1 MQNRN
6 FQKNNPTPK
15 TYIQYKK
22 YNTKYNKPKKHI
34 NTFVSCKVCSLP
46 FDTLTSS
53 DKTQCNS
60 CYNAL
65 FYYLYINMHL
75 FVERDE

>member
-1 MQNRN
+1 MQKRT
-6 FQKNNPTPK
+6 FQKNNPAPK
-15 TYIQYKK
+15 NHIPSKK
-22 YNTKYNKPKKHI
+22 YKTKYNKTKQHI
-34 NTFVSCKVCSLP
+34 NTFTACKVCSLP

-53 DKTQCNS
+53 DQTQCNS

-75 FVERDE
+75 FV